1 MDVNRSGMFILKNLE
16 KFILHLDFFRL
27 HLDFFRMLLY
37 NKQVGGI
44 AQLVRAHASHA

>member
-16 KFILHLDFFRL
+16 KFIL